1 MKKLLLF
8 SAIVVLSVSQLT
20 AQKSAVSKVDKL
32 VYPGVVFGSAVNSGS
47 CYNMA
52 PKSVSVSISIDSG
65 VRYCFADKYLF
76 SDGFRERF
84 MIQYF
89 RVRNRL
95 LDHLLA

>member
-20 AQKSAVSKVDKL
+20 AQNAAVTKVDKL

-47 CYNMA
+47 CFNMA
-52 PKSVSVSISIDSG
+52 PQSVSVSIDSG
-65 VRYCFADKYLF
+65 VRYCVADKYFF

-89 RVRNRL
+89 RVRNRI

>member
-20 AQKSAVSKVDKL
+20 AQNTAVSKVDKL
-32 VYPGVVFGSAVNSGS
+32 VYPGVVFGSVVNSGS
-47 CYNMA
+47 CYNMT
-52 PKSVSVSISIDSG
+52 PQSFSVSIDSG
-65 VRYCFADKYLF
+65 VRYCVANKYFF
-76 SDGFRERF
+76 SDGFREKF

-89 RVRNRL
+89 RVRNRI